1 MNLKKSLRVLVTT
14 GASLCTG
21 YTIDKMKDGLVP
33 GMSEMPT
40 PAKIAIKAGSWLI
53 GAAVGQFVGE
63 QTEKTYDQL
72 EEAVTNAKKAVEEAE
87 TEAESEGKEA
97 VTA

>member
-1 MNLKKSLRVLVTT
+1 MNLKKSLRVLITT

-21 YTIDKMKDGLVP
+21 YTVDKVTKGVIPDMDG
-33 GMSEMPT
+33 MPM
-40 PAKIAIKAGSWLI
+40 PAKIAIKAGSYLI
-53 GAAVGQFVGE
+53 GSAIGQFVGE

-72 EEAVTNAKKAVEEAE
+72 EEAVTSAKKAVEEAE